1 MFYMGI
7 EKEEYK
13 LVQWTNFPTRLAD
26 SRYPLHNKA
35 KRPAVT
41 AGLLATR

>member
-1 MFYMGI
+1 MGI
-7 EKEEYK
+7 ENEEQK
-13 LVQWTNFPTRLAD
+13 LVQRTNFPTWLAD
-26 SRYPLHNKA
+26 SRYPLQNNKA